1 MIQNSYDNSP
11 TLYLVPTPIGNF
23 SDMTLRGIEVLKSVD
38 YILCEDT
45 RTSTPLLKHYEI
57 SKPLIS
63 CHEFNEEKI
72 EGKILSLLKDG
83 KNLALITDQGS
94 PVINDPGY
102 IISKFAI
109 QNGFNVVGLPGAT
122 AIVPAL
128 MMSGLNP
135 NRFLY
140 YGFLNVHHGK
150 RVDELKSIANYPF
163 SIIFYEAP
171 HRIIDTLND
180 MKEVLGDREIAVA
193 REISKIHEEV
203 VRGKISEVLENL
215 PTIKG
220 EYVIICSGNYEKEDY
235 SSLSIYDHV
244 LLYLN
249 DMKEMD
255 AIKKVAKERG
265 VPKSVVYKEYTSK
278 KRGEER

>member
-122 AIVPAL
+122 AFVPAL

-203 VRGKISEVLENL
+203 VRGKILEVLENL